1 MKVIIAGTRSIS
13 VMPSDIESYL
23 SEHLNSIT
31 EIVSGGAKGV
41 DSSGEEFAKSKGI
54 KIVRFLPDWNSYGK
68 SAGPIRNRSM
78 AKYGDLLLLIW
89 DGSSKGSA
97 NMKAEMKKLGKPVI
111 EIIGGVIHDNNQ

>member
-41 DSSGEEFAKSKGI
+41 DSSGEEFVKSKGI